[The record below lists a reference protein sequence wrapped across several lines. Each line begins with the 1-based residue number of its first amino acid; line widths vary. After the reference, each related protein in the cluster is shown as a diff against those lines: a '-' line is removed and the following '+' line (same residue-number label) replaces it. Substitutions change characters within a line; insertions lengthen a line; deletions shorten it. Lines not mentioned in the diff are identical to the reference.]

1 MKSTFTP
8 KQNHLPLCPSPIGEA
23 SLFIVVGNRLRFSDA
38 EIGRLHS
45 RPAALLGTVAL
56 CIRFAERWGGWAD
69 EQGKRGLKRRE
80 QHDKITVVLP
90 KENKRRLNIFVDNG
104 NLSICSIN
112 C

>member
-69 EQGKRGLKRRE
+69 EQGKRGLKSRERR
-80 QHDKITVVLP
+80 DKITTLLR
-90 KENKRRLNIFVDNG
+90 KGNKRRLNTFLNTYDR
-104 NLSICSIN
+104 
-112 C
+112 